1 MMKVEI
7 DTNSGFCFGVVT
19 AIRKAE
25 EQLDATG
32 QLYCLGDIVH
42 NASEVDRLCGKGLV
56 TITHQDLGNL
66 KGVKVLLR
74 AHGEPPLTYETAS
87 ANSIEI

>member
-25 EQLDATG
+25 EELDATG

-42 NASEVDRLCGKGLV
+42 NASEVDR
-56 TITHQDLGNL
+56 
-66 KGVKVLLR
+66 
-74 AHGEPPLTYETAS
+74 
-87 ANSIEI
+87 